1 MGQAKSWFRI
11 VGLGMIVGS
20 APACLVEA
28 PDGQARHQEKGYSQ
42 EAERTRDPSPRGTT
56 QAGPGLCQ
64 YGIGRG
70 CFDGYIGFKKDFF
83 VGGQSFFNADD
94 FAASFGELLQVK
106 GPDGILLKPDQDFQV
121 TFLTPID
128 QMAFVGGFEYELS
141 GELQRSGKIPE
152 SGAFSA
158 SDLLDG
164 TYELRIQRPIRFLLV
179 KNQTTTPVSRPE
191 SKDSETE
198 APLPQTETVT
208 KGYCATLFQ
217 DAEVQIRKG
226 FRTYERLNDFK
237 LHLSDRECDLKK
249 HQVTL
254 SL

>member
-1 MGQAKSWFRI
+1 MGQVKSWFRL
-11 VGLGMIVGS
+11 VGLGMMVAS
-20 APACLVEA
+20 SSACLVET
-28 PDGQARHQEKGYSQ
+28 PDGQGRHMEKGQSQ
-42 EAERTRDPSPRGTT
+42 EAERARDPSPRGTT

-70 CFDGYIGFKKDFF
+70 CFDGYVGFKKDFF

-94 FAASFGELLQVK
+94 FAESFAELLQVK
-106 GPDGILLKPDQDFQV
+106 GPEGILLKPAQDYQV
-121 TFLTPID
+121 TFLTPVD
-128 QMAFVGGFEYELS
+128 QRTFVGGFEYELS
-141 GELQRSGKIPE
+141 GELQRSGKISE
-152 SGAFSA
+152 SGSFSV

-179 KNQTTTPVSRPE
+179 KNLPITPANPT
-191 SKDSETE
+191 ETK
-198 APLPQTETVT
+198 APAADTSAPQTEVAT
-208 KGYCATLFQ
+208 KGYCATLYQ
-217 DAEVQIRKG
+217 NTEVNIRKG

-254 SL
+254 SF